1 MSGALTAKG
10 ETKTHTDEATKT
22 LEKALDLAKAKKPT
36 EAPASAQA
44 AVEHLTE
51 ANKK

>member
-22 LEKALDLAKAKKPT
+22 LEKALDLPKAKKPQR
-36 EAPASAQA
+36 PQRLRR
-44 AVEHLTE
+44 HL
-51 ANKK
+51 